1 MDLDVL
7 FLGTAGSA
15 PTARRGLPATLVRRG
30 GDRLLFDCGEG
41 TQRQLLRSVGLLELE
56 EIFISHFHADHF
68 LGLPGLLKTF
78 SLRGREHPL
87 TIYGP
92 PRLGALFDAMLPVMG
107 KTAFEVRI
115 VELEPNQEL
124 WRDGYRVAAFAVEH
138 RVLAYGYALIEEERP
153 GRFDEARARELGV
166 TPGPNFGRLQEGETV
181 TGSSGEVR
189 PEQVLGEARRGRKVV
204 IAGDTAPA
212 EMTVV
217 VAHRADL
224 LVHEATFS
232 IEDAVRAR
240 ETGHT
245 TARDAAELAKRAEV
259 RLLALN
265 HISQRYAG
273 PELRDEAREVFPN
286 TIVPR
291 DFDRVEIPFPERG
304 EPIHHKS
311 SPNGG

>member
-1 MDLDVL
+1 
-7 FLGTAGSA
+7 
-15 PTARRGLPATLVRRG
+15 
-30 GDRLLFDCGEG
+30 
-41 TQRQLLRSVGLLELE
+41 
-56 EIFISHFHADHF
+56 
-68 LGLPGLLKTF
+68 
-78 SLRGREHPL
+78 
-87 TIYGP
+87 
-92 PRLGALFDAMLPVMG
+92 
-107 KTAFEVRI
+107 VRI

-138 RVLAYGYALIEEERP
+138 RVLAYGYALIEEGRP

-166 TPGPNFGRLQEGETV
+166 TPGPDFGRLQDGETV
-181 TGSSGEVR
+181 QTASGEVR
-189 PEQVLGEARRGRKVV
+189 PEQVLGEPRRGRKVV
-204 IAGDTAPA
+204 IAGDTAPS
-212 EMTVV
+212 EMTAV
-217 VAHRADL
+217 VAHGADL

-232 IEDAVRAR
+232 IEDAERAR
-240 ETGHT
+240 ETGHS

-259 RLLALN
+259 ELLALN